1 MTSIEDMEELALLL
15 ITPGMSPR
23 QARRTNPT
31 FPSMLASKT
40 GGKWG
45 LSLPMDTAS
54 EVPTMTSTVYL
65 AFKTPSPT
73 LSNIGTDLHPSLCQ
87 HVILFAKLWM
97 DVTGGNS
104 LGLEVKFNL
113 T

>member
-1 MTSIEDMEELALLL
+1 MTKLSEHSFISTALLP

-23 QARRTNPT
+23 QARKTNPT

-45 LSLPMDTAS
+45 LSLPLDTAG

-65 AFKTPSPT
+65 AFKTRVATTP
-73 LSNIGTDLHPSLCQ
+73 LIFDSNCLPLPESELI
-87 HVILFAKLWM
+87 
-97 DVTGGNS
+97 
-104 LGLEVKFNL
+104 
-113 T
+113 